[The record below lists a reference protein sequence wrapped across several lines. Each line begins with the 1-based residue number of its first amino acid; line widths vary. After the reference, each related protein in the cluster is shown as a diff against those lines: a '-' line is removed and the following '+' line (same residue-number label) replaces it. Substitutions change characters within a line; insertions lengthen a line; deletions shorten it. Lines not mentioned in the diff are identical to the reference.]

1 MLLPQLTVTWSTSHA
16 ATSCP
21 QPAGRSC
28 GWQVLIHNSQGL
40 RRAHARASVPRLGT
54 RADAVTHSPLLD
66 SSSFLLP
73 LAASLQAAG
82 WCSEL
87 REDPSSSP
95 TFATVLV
102 RTKMEEAAWDPASR
116 VLTEG

>member
-1 MLLPQLTVTWSTSHA
+1 M
-16 ATSCP
+16 
-21 QPAGRSC
+21 
-28 GWQVLIHNSQGL
+28 LIHNSQGL

-66 SSSFLLP
+66 SSSLLQ
-73 LAASLQAAG
+73 LAVGLQAAG

-102 RTKMEEAAWDPASR
+102 RTKVEEAAWDPASR